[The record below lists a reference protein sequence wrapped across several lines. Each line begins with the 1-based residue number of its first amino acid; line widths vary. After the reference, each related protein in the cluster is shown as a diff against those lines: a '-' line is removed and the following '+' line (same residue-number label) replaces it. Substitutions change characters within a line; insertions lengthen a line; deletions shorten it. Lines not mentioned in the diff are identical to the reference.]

1 MNPFTAHVSSSGLK
15 NVKRK
20 EKKSVFR
27 YRTSC
32 LLKLFKGRNTGVMRR
47 GVTLSDE
54 LGACSSEE
62 PRTHA
67 HTHTQSMERNSFAA
81 SLSVE

>member
-1 MNPFTAHVSSSGLK
+1 
-15 NVKRK
+15 
-20 EKKSVFR
+20 
-27 YRTSC
+27 
-32 LLKLFKGRNTGVMRR
+32 MRR